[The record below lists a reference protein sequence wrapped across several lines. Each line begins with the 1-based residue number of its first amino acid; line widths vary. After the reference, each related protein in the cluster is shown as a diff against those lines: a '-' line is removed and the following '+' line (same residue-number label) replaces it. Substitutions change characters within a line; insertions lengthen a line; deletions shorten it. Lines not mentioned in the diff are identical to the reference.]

1 MMVGAADTAISTKIE
16 GKENYLKEQKKY
28 LKSSAISEIINSN
41 PYLQKHPLGDVIKV
55 INSEMINE
63 VVDDGGNK

>member
-1 MMVGAADTAISTKIE
+1 MIVGAADTAFSTKIE
-16 GKENYLKEQKKY
+16 GKENYLKGQEKY

-41 PYLQKHPLGDVIKV
+41 PYIQKHPLGDVIKV

-63 VVDDGGNK
+63 IFDEEVNK